1 MKYKYLIE
9 FMGVITILYAKL
21 LTEADPTVMAIVYFA
36 AYTVTK
42 GISTGFFT
50 PLGVTAA
57 FLIGRVETSDY
68 FYNLI
73 AHALAVG
80 AVYLTF
86 SPIKTYIQKI

>member
-21 LTEADPTVMAIVYFA
+21 LTEADPTVMAIV
-36 AYTVTK
+36 YTVTK